1 MKFLT
6 EWLHKK
12 LNAGQD
18 TAGDE
23 NGTDTATAQGQD
35 TADSAADTD
44 QDQDTAA
51 GGQQPG
57 QDTAGQE
64 DTGTD
69 TAAGDEEEQD
79 DAAKGEADTAP
90 EDGQDT
96 AADEPQEPGQ
106 DTAGEESGT
115 DTATD
120 EGEETPAPAQNTA
133 ASADRTEFQR
143 MVQAFGAE
151 FAGVCFAKGMGYDA
165 AMALHYEGVK
175 AENAELRKRLAAVGS
190 YGEEGPASNAQPADD
205 GERDQFNRDCAANE
219 ERMSKGAA
227 ALAAHNRRAL
237 QQTK

>member
-18 TAGDE
+18 TAAA
-23 NGTDTATAQGQD
+23 DTATAEEAAGE
-35 TADSAADTD
+35 ADTD
-44 QDQDTAA
+44 QDTAA
-51 GGQQPG
+51 DAPAEPG
-57 QDTAGQE
+57 QDTAGD

-69 TAAGDEEEQD
+69 TAAGDSGEEDDQD
-79 DAAKGEADTAP
+79 DTAKGEADTAP

-96 AADEPQEPGQ
+96 AADEAAEPGP
-106 DTAGEESGT
+106 DTAGQEDTGT
-115 DTATD
+115 DTAAE
-120 EGEETPAPAQNTA
+120 EGEEPPAPEQNTA
-133 ASADRTEFQR
+133 ASADRSEFQR

-151 FAGVCFAKGMGYDA
+151 FAGVCFAKGMDYDA
-165 AMALHYEGVK
+165 AMALHYEGMK